1 MEDQKM
7 EQYLER
13 AHMLVEDL
21 PYIQR
26 LLGKT
31 IVIKYGGAA
40 MMHDDLTQK
49 IMEDITLL
57 KFVGMNPILVH
68 GGGPDINHMLDSL
81 DIKPNFVDGLRVTD
95 DATMEVVQMVLTG
108 KINKEIVAK
117 LNGMGASAIGLCG
130 IDGNIIKA
138 VKAPPKNGVD
148 LGNVGQITS
157 INTTL
162 LNTLAH
168 DQYIPVIAPVGT
180 GDHGESYNINAD
192 TVAGAI
198 ATALKAEKL
207 IFLTDTDGI
216 RTKEDD
222 PESLL
227 YVASKTDILNMIEEG
242 KITGGMLPKVQS
254 CLSAIEKGVGR
265 THILNGT
272 IPHPIILEI
281 FTDSGIGTMVTG

>member
-1 MEDQKM
+1 
-7 EQYLER
+7 
-13 AHMLVEDL
+13 MLVEAL

-26 LLGKT
+26 LFGKT

-227 YVASKTDILNMIEEG
+227 YVASKTDILNMIDEG

>member
-1 MEDQKM
+1 MQK
-7 EQYLER
+7 YIER
-13 AHMLVEDL
+13 ANVLIEAL

-26 LLGKT
+26 LFGKT

-40 MMHDDLTQK
+40 MTNEDLTQK
-49 IMEDITLL
+49 ILEDVTLL

-81 DIKPNFVDGLRVTD
+81 DIKPKFVDGLRVTD

-117 LNGMGASAIGLCG
+117 LNGMGAGAIGLCG

-148 LGNVGQITS
+148 LGNVGQIVS
-157 INTTL
+157 INTDL

-207 IFLTDTDGI
+207 IFLTDTDGV

-227 YVASKTDILNMIEEG
+227 YVASKTDILNMIDEG
-242 KITGGMLPKVQS
+242 KITGGMLPKVSS

-265 THILNGT
+265 AHILNGT

>member
-1 MEDQKM
+1 
-7 EQYLER
+7 
-13 AHMLVEDL
+13 
-21 PYIQR
+21 
-26 LLGKT
+26 
-31 IVIKYGGAA
+31 
-40 MMHDDLTQK
+40 
-49 IMEDITLL
+49 
-57 KFVGMNPILVH
+57 FVGMNPILVH
-68 GGGPDINHMLDSL
+68 GGGPDINQMLGAL

-95 DATMEVVQMVLTG
+95 DATMEIVQMVLTG

-117 LNGMGASAIGLCG
+117 LNSMGGSAIGLCG

-148 LGNVGQITS
+148 LGNVGKITS

-168 DQYIPVIAPVGT
+168 DQYIPVIAPVGV
-180 GDHGESYNINAD
+180 GSDGKSYNINAD

-198 ATALKAEKL
+198 AAALGAEKL

-216 RTKEDD
+216 RTREND
-222 PESLL
+222 PKSLL

-242 KITGGMLPKVQS
+242 KITGGMLPKVAS
-254 CLSAIEKGVGR
+254 CLDAINSGVGR
-265 THILNGT
+265 AHILNGT